1 MELNKKK
8 NIQSFASFCVVLS
21 VRDVPLLT
29 FIFVTF

>member
-1 MELNKKK
+1 MELNKKHTEDVFYV
-8 NIQSFASFCVVLS
+8 ILS